1 MRHWPSLLAAVG
13 AAAPL
18 AAQGVGDVAE
28 LCAGAGDPADRA
40 WCTEIALGVQAAQ
53 GDVALLSSGGAALP
67 GAVSTLGKRVG
78 SSPRL
83 SFSGRLA
90 LVGFEA
96 PDLSDPTVVPAP
108 GASALAP
115 ALHGAFGIGLFRGFS
130 PSPTVGGLLAL
141 DVLATGSALFPPGS
155 LGYSGSK
162 LGYGLGLRLGV
173 FRESF
178 TLPGITLS
186 VTQRWVQDLRFSGI
200 GPDDDAAE
208 LGLSTTSLRAL
219 IGKDLWGLGFI
230 GGLGWDRSSS
240 DGTVPTA
247 DGGTATFD
255 DFTNGRGLLFVGA
268 SWSYFLIQL
277 SGEGGWASGWS
288 APDGRGAG
296 GYDPGSGRWFAGL
309 AFRLIY

>member
-186 VTQRWVQDLRFSGI
+186 VTQ
-200 GPDDDAAE
+200 P
-208 LGLSTTSLRAL
+208 L